1 MDYLNDDNLED
12 LGLIKEVNT
21 LKIIE
26 KSQEI
31 KEKKNKKLLTLFFI
45 IMIIIAFIGQV
56 LLIVLFNGVKLMK
69 IGITL
74 YVFISIALA
83 LILIDKGEKNL
94 C

>member
-56 LLIVLFNGVKLMK
+56 LFIVLFNGVKLMK

>member
-12 LGLIKEVNT
+12 LGLIKEINT

-56 LLIVLFNGVKLMK
+56 LFIVLFNGVKLMK

>member
-12 LGLIKEVNT
+12 LGLIKEINT

-56 LLIVLFNGVKLMK
+56 LFIVLFNGVKLME